1 MSTWYKASST
11 EHLVSTYRRLRRPV
25 IWKLNS
31 KGEIVMQ
38 QSSRGPVA
46 ALVALV
52 RYWRTPVQF

>member
-1 MSTWYKASST
+1 MSTWYKASSVR
-11 EHLVSTYRRLRRPV
+11 HLWATYRRLRRPV
-25 IWKLNS
+25 IWKLDS

-52 RYWRTPVQF
+52 RYWNSKPSF